1 MFRIILF
8 ILLLIVLKSSA
19 QENGTPLITNYSP
32 ELFNTEPQIW
42 AVTQDKRGLMY
53 FGASDCILEFDG
65 TTWRKIFTPKKQVV
79 RSLDIDEKGR
89 IYVGSNNNFG
99 YLEPDSIGSL
109 TYVSISD
116 CLDSS
121 LRKFEDVWK
130 TIVTDDYVYFGCSN
144 FIYRYIPT
152 NRKPKPE
159 DIEVFKAETSFFL
172 LFKNKDDVF
181 TYQRTKGLFKLSKE
195 KLEFVEEGDKIRT
208 WFMLPYPGNKI
219 IIGSM
224 PDGLFV
230 YNPNAEKK
238 EEILSKKYFNPNAIK
253 ILEAFLEE
261 NQLYHAVALNDG
273 RYALAT
279 IRSGIVIIDK
289 SGNILQH
296 IYKGNGLQSQ
306 TVHYL
311 FQDRQGGLWA
321 ALTYGISRI
330 ETHYPVSL
338 WNEKTGLVGSIYNVI
353 RYENRIYASS
363 NLGLQYLENGLFYP
377 VEELAGKNAIQV
389 FDLKNFKINNKNIFL
404 ATATNGIWQ
413 VSGKNAKNI
422 SQHVSFGLYQ
432 SPFDSTKIYVPDGND
447 IYMLE
452 YIKGKWYES
461 KSLISLLGTPSN
473 LIQITNNELWCM
485 VDNNPVLINIKTI
498 NNEIKFEPYFFTEKK
513 NPEIKELTFNGI
525 SVVENALHFMTNKGV
540 YLFQPKSE
548 KFLKTNKIFGVNIS
562 KFNYDF
568 VDAKTIG
575 NSQVLFVKRNN
586 RLQLIQFIKENGKT
600 IVDSS
605 VFNRLRDI
613 ESYYS
618 DGDSLLWFVSSK
630 NLYKF
635 NWKNNFVLSN
645 NNNSLIRNVLLEND
659 SIIFNGAFQCKID
672 GFNNVGLEQLPI
684 QKPILKYI
692 YNDIIFNFSAPEFD
706 NESYNEYSFLLEGD
720 HKQNNWSTYSHETK
734 KEYTNLSEG
743 DYIFRVKSRNIFGHE
758 SKISS
763 YSFTILP
770 PWYRTI
776 WAYIFYIIL
785 FISFVW
791 LLLKLNSKRHEIAKK
806 KLEQI
811 VRERTVEVM
820 EQNEEI
826 LQQKEELLIQ
836 TEMLESINLELEK
849 LSLVARETDNAI
861 LIADAKGNI
870 EWVNQGFT
878 RLYGYTLEEFKKE
891 RGSNFINVSSNS
903 NIKEFYEKLL
913 INKKSIIYE
922 TPFETKQSTIIWS
935 QTTLTPIF
943 NGDDE
948 IIRIIAIDSD
958 ITKMKLAENE
968 INKQNEE
975 IESQRNYAVLQRDEI
990 IKQKKELT
998 DSIRYALQIQES
1010 MLPSENLIK
1019 SLVLDYFILYMPRNI
1034 VSGDFYWI
1042 NEIEN
1047 KIIVSVGDCT
1057 GHGVPGAFM
1066 SLLGIT
1072 YLKEIVV
1079 NEYITHPAV
1088 ILRKLRKE
1096 VIKTLKQRGK
1106 ESELKDGMDISLCV
1120 FDKETKIL
1128 EFSGANNSAILINE
1142 SGMTELKADRMP
1154 IGIYETMD
1162 KFNLQK
1168 IQLKENDILYLYS
1181 DGYKDQFGGKSGK
1194 KFLAKRFRKLIHE
1207 ISSKPFAEQKI
1218 LLEETV
1224 SNWKGSYEQVDD
1236 ITVLV
1241 LKFF

>member
-1 MFRIILF
+1 MLRIILF
-8 ILLLIVLKSSA
+8 ILFLIVLKSTA

-32 ELFNTEPQIW
+32 DLFNAEPQIW
-42 AVTQDKRGLMY
+42 TVIQDKRGLMY
-53 FGASDCILEFDG
+53 FGASDCVLEFDG
-65 TTWRKIFTPKKQVV
+65 TTWRKIYTPKKQVV
-79 RSLDIDEKGR
+79 RSLYIDKKGR

-109 TYVSISD
+109 TYISISD
-116 CLDSS
+116 CLDSN
-121 LRKFEDVWK
+121 LRKFEDVWE
-130 TIVTDDYVYFGCSN
+130 TIVTDDCVYFGCSN
-144 FIYRYIPT
+144 YIFRYYPT
-152 NRKPKPE
+152 NQKPTPA

-172 LFKNKDDVF
+172 LFKNKNDVY
-181 TYQRTKGLFKLSKE
+181 TYQRKKGLSKLCKE
-195 KLEFVEEGDKIRT
+195 NIELVEEGAKIRT

-219 IIGSM
+219 FIGSM
-224 PDGLFV
+224 PEGLFV
-230 YNPNAEKK
+230 YDPLTKNK
-238 EEILSKKYFNPNAIK
+238 EEILSKKYFNHDAIK
-253 ILEAFLEE
+253 ILEAFLAE
-261 NQLYHAVALNDG
+261 NQLYNATVLNDG

-289 SGNILQH
+289 RGNILQH

-330 ETHYPVSL
+330 EAHYPVSL

-377 VEELAGKNAIQV
+377 VEELAGRNAIQV
-389 FDLKNFKINNKNIFL
+389 FDLKNFKINEQNIFL

-413 VSGKNAKNI
+413 IKGKEVRNI
-422 SQHVSFGLYQ
+422 SQLFSFGLYQ
-432 SPFDSTKIYVPDGND
+432 SPFDSAKIYVPDGND
-447 IYMLE
+447 IYLLE
-452 YIKGKWYES
+452 YINGKWNES
-461 KSLISLLGTPSN
+461 KSLISFAGTPSN
-473 LIQITNNELWCM
+473 LIQVNSNELWCV
-485 VDNNPVLINIKTI
+485 VDNNPVLIKIKTI
-498 NNEIKFEPYFFTEKK
+498 NNEIKFEPFFFTEKK

-525 SVVENALHFMTNKGV
+525 NIVENSLHFMTNKGI
-540 YLFQPKSE
+540 YLFQMKPK
-548 KFLKTNKIFGVNIS
+548 KFLKTNKIFGINIS

-575 NSQVLFVKRNN
+575 NSQVLFVKKNN
-586 RLQLIQFIKENGKT
+586 RLQLIQIIKENGKT

-605 VFNRLRDI
+605 VFKRLRDI

-618 DGDSLLWFVSSK
+618 DGDSLMWFVSSK

-635 NWKNNFVLSN
+635 NWKNNFAILN
-645 NNNSLIRNVLLEND
+645 NNNSLIRNVLLNGD

-672 GFNNVGLEQLPI
+672 GFVNVGLEQLAI
-684 QKPILKYI
+684 QKPIIKYI
-692 YNDIIFNFSAPEFD
+692 YNDIVFNFSAPEFD
-706 NESYNEYSFLLEGD
+706 NESLNEYSYFLEGD
-720 HKQNNWSTYSHETK
+720 HKQSNWSAYSSETK

-743 DYIFRVKSRNIFGHE
+743 DYIFRVKSKNIFGHE

-770 PWYRTI
+770 PWHRTI
-776 WAYIFYIIL
+776 WAYILYIL
-785 FISFVW
+785 FFIGFIW
-791 LLLKLNSKRHEIAKK
+791 LLLKLNSKRHELAKK

-811 VRERTVEVM
+811 VKERTIEIM
-820 EQNEEI
+820 EQNEQI

-861 LIADAKGNI
+861 LIADAKGTI
-870 EWVNQGFT
+870 EWINQGFT

-891 RGSNFINVSSNS
+891 RGTNFIGVSSNS
-903 NIKEFYEKLL
+903 NIREFYEKLL
-913 INKKSIIYE
+913 INKKSVIYE
-922 TPFETKQSTIIWS
+922 TPFETKQKTVIWS

-943 NGDDE
+943 NEDGE

-958 ITKMKLAENE
+958 ITKMKLAEDE
-968 INKQNEE
+968 IGKQREE

-1010 MLPSENLIK
+1010 MLPTDSLIK
-1019 SLVLDYFILYMPRNI
+1019 SLVQDYFILYKPRNI

-1042 NEIEN
+1042 NEVEN

-1088 ILRKLRKE
+1088 ILKKLRKE
-1096 VIKTLKQRGK
+1096 VIKSLKQRGK
-1106 ESELKDGMDISLCV
+1106 ELELKDGMDISLCV

-1128 EFSGANNSAILINE
+1128 EFSGANNSAILIND
-1142 SGMTELKADRMP
+1142 SVMVELKADRMP

-1162 KFNLQK
+1162 KFSLKQ
-1168 IQLKENDILYLYS
+1168 IQLKENDIIYLFT
-1181 DGYKDQFGGKSGK
+1181 DGYKDQFNGKSGK
-1194 KFLAKRFRKLIHE
+1194 KFLSKRFKKLIQE
-1207 ISSKPFAEQKI
+1207 ISTKTLIEQKI
-1218 LLEETV
+1218 ILEEAL
-1224 SNWKGSYEQVDD
+1224 SNWKGSCDQVDD
-1236 ITVLV
+1236 ITVLG